1 MKAKIFRLAV
11 LVFSCS
17 FFLAC
22 GKTSADGLTAAEAV
36 ATPAPVKPRDVAVRP
51 AITLPQCQAYSS
63 EDPNALAEIE
73 LRNYISA
80 CTTNLW
86 AARDYKS
93 LDALIENLRG
103 NKARSSSGLWLQ
115 GFFYVGF
122 EKLAGE
128 IRSEEQFDRHEAE
141 LANWIAANKN
151 SDAARLA
158 SSMAMIK
165 RAWFYRGHGYAGTV
179 SDDAFAK
186 FHAQVSKTKK
196 FLLENESI
204 SKRDPEWFTQLFMVL
219 MVEQDTDEEK
229 YRVYFDKAVKLY
241 PDYFPIY
248 FTAASFYL
256 PKWHGSNA
264 EFDQFVKYAVKNA
277 GPEQASAMYARIY
290 WANVCTICGSN
301 DVTDWRDH
309 WNELMV
315 GFDKVIEDYPDQ
327 WNINNYARIACTAY
341 DQDKTLEVMKKI
353 KGDPIPGA
361 WDKEQFTYEYC
372 ADWSGLS
379 D

>member
-1 MKAKIFRLAV
+1 MKSKLFSLAA
-11 LVFSCS
+11 LVITCS

-22 GKTSADGLTAAEAV
+22 DKTSAGGPSGNEAAV
-36 ATPAPVKPRDVAVRP
+36 APAKLQAAATRP
-51 AITLPQCQAYSS
+51 IITLPQCQAYSP
-63 EDPNALAEIE
+63 EDPNVLAEIE
-73 LRNYISA
+73 LRNYISN
-80 CTTNLW
+80 CTGFLW

-93 LDALIENLRG
+93 LDAMIANLRG
-103 NKARSSSGLWLQ
+103 NKTRSSSGLWLQ
-115 GFFYVGF
+115 GSYYAGF
-122 EKLAGE
+122 EKLADKA
-128 IRSEEQFDRHEAE
+128 RSEEQFDQYEAE
-141 LANWIAANKN
+141 LSSWIAADKS

-158 SSMAMIK
+158 LSTFMIK
-165 RAWFYRGHGYAGTV
+165 RAWFYRGHGYGSTV
-179 SDDAFAK
+179 SEGAFAK
-186 FHAQVSKTKK
+186 FYAQVSKTKK
-196 FLLENESI
+196 FLLENENI
-204 SKRDPEWFTQLFMVL
+204 STRDPEWFTQLFMVM
-219 MVEQDTDEEK
+219 MVEKDINEEK
-229 YRVYFDKAVKLY
+229 FRIYFDKAVKLY

-264 EFDQFVKYAVKNA
+264 EFDQFVKYAIKSA
-277 GPEQASAMYARIY
+277 SPGQASATYARIY